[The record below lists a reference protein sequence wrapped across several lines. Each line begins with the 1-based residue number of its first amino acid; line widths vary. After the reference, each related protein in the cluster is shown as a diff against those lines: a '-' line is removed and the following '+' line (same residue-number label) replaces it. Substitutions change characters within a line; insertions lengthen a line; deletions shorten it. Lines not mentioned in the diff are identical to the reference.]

1 MSNNI
6 PPEIWLYISQFIP
19 DDDIYR
25 QLRTINSVF
34 FHLAMASK
42 YEEVVIRWNAV
53 FPTLSRIMERL
64 SDPFVAGKVRR
75 VTVEFIRYPQ
85 ARGLRRATRKDKM
98 FTTIHT
104 WMSSASRFLPPF
116 KSRQARTLGAIAK
129 YFYDGADVS
138 IPPKFVRHLA
148 SAWSTFGANLQSLS
162 IRTELLV
169 FQELSALKP
178 YFQNLTALKI
188 SSIPVLSQYRTDFQ
202 VGSTPG
208 LDAVAPLINSI
219 GPNLKNLSLN
229 FLGFYHLPDI
239 FPYLSTSLALEALK
253 VKMMSRKGKT
263 WDDAGLKAF
272 LCGGAHVLRELDINI
287 GTLYQDSFSYS
298 TLGKVLLDCAT
309 DRRCFSHLETLRIN
323 PTTGPARIDV
333 LCTSIQRASDALKIF
348 TIYDIELSQEEAL
361 IVIDALSN
369 CSSLAYV
376 RLQFVH
382 LDITI
387 IDSMATNLTG
397 LKRLDLRHDMDIM
410 PLRNLTAPPPRR
422 DFDTFRKR
430 SYPNW
435 KLEDVSIYFD
445 CWAEADVAM
454 MEAFAHSVPA
464 IKSFCGR
471 GHMGK
476 IEDKDMYRPSI
487 D

>member
-1 MSNNI
+1 VSTFLMK
-6 PPEIWLYISQFIP
+6 Q
-19 DDDIYR
+19 IYSAG
-25 QLRTINSVF
+25 LDVF
-34 FHLAMASK
+34 D
-42 YEEVVIRWNAV
+42 
-53 FPTLSRIMERL
+53 

-75 VTVEFIRYPQ
+75 VTAEFIRYPQ
-85 ARGLRRATRKDKM
+85 TAGARLNRRRATRKDKM

-104 WMSSASRFLPPF
+104 WMSSASHFLAPF
-116 KSRQARTLGAIAK
+116 KSRQARTLQAIAK
-129 YFYDGADVS
+129 CVSKFQHTVAFGMRTNFYDGADIS

-178 YFQNLTALKI
+178 CFQNLTALQI

-298 TLGKVLLDCAT
+298 TLGKVLLDCAM

-333 LCTSIQRASDALKIF
+333 LRTSIQRASDTLKNF
-348 TIYDIELSQEEAL
+348 TVHDIELSQEEAL

-369 CSSLAYV
+369 CSNLAYL

-387 IDSMATNLTG
+387 IDSMAANLTG

-410 PLRNLTAPPPRR
+410 PLR
-422 DFDTFRKR
+422 K
-430 SYPNW
+430 
-435 KLEDVSIYFD
+435 
-445 CWAEADVAM
+445 
-454 MEAFAHSVPA
+454 
-464 IKSFCGR
+464 
-471 GHMGK
+471 
-476 IEDKDMYRPSI
+476 
-487 D
+487 